1 MLYKAKRP
9 LLSRNGLF
17 SLFCLLLLG
26 SLNGANA
33 GTSSAVNTFISVDY
47 IFSVFLGNA
56 AYGAVICAGSA
67 ADALVKIN
75 YIRHK

>member
-1 MLYKAKRP
+1 M
-9 LLSRNGLF
+9 
-17 SLFCLLLLG
+17 
-26 SLNGANA
+26 ANA

-56 AYGAVICAGSA
+56 AYGAVICTGSA